1 MLEALRSRGADG
13 FANCARSS
21 KRNRPHFGML
31 EHRRSRFSA
40 KSSDEVND
48 AFGDTGIGQ
57 SADQIV
63 G

>member
-1 MLEALRSRGADG
+1 MLEALRSSGADG
-13 FANCARSS
+13 FADCARAS

-31 EHRRSRFSA
+31 EHWRSRFSA

-57 SADQIV
+57 SANQVV